1 MRADEWSLSY
11 PGTEV
16 LFGSY
21 ETPIFNMTTPVVGDT
36 ELRVADG
43 ARPRTDGVSFGAD
56 FRGGH
61 TIAFELGVR
70 GVTETEVRSNL
81 SALARAWRADP
92 IRSTPGA
99 VAEMRSNYAGRELVA
114 YGRPRRFEASQTSAK
129 SGLSTVVADFAC
141 VDDVFYGT
149 TVNSVEINFVPSASG
164 GLIAPLEAPLA
175 TTESSDRS
183 IGLTIDSVLP
193 VWPVVTIFG
202 PITNPVVEVVGLFRF
217 ELSHTLNYDEVIVLD
232 TRSWKRTVIL
242 NGIGSIPGHL
252 TRTSTRLSKAS
263 IPPGKYELAMR
274 GLDVTGTS
282 HARLSWQSAYP
293 SI

>member
-1 MRADEWSLSY
+1 MRADEWSLTY
-11 PGTEV
+11 PGTEIV
-16 LFGSY
+16 FGSY
-21 ETPIFNMTTPVVGDT
+21 ETPIFNMTTPSVSDS

-43 ARPRTDGVSFGAD
+43 ARARTDGVSFGSD

-70 GVTETEVRSNL
+70 GNGEADVRANV
-81 SALARAWRADP
+81 AAVARAWRADT

-99 VAEMRSNYAGRELVA
+99 VAELRSNYAGRELVS
-114 YGRPRRFEASQTSAK
+114 YGRPRRFEPNQTSAK

-141 VDDVFYGT
+141 VDDVFYGA
-149 TVNSVEINFVPSASG
+149 TVNDVYINFVPSASG
-164 GLIAPLEAPLA
+164 GLIAPLASPLS

-183 IGLTIDSVLP
+183 IGLTVDSDLP

-202 PITNPVVEVVGLFRF
+202 PITNPIVEVVGLFRF
-217 ELSHTLNYDEVIVLD
+217 ELNHSLNHDETIVID

-242 NGIGSIPGHL
+242 NGIGSIPGHFF
-252 TRTSTRLSKAS
+252 RTSTRLSKAS
-263 IPPGKYELAMR
+263 IPPGSYELALR

-282 HARLSWQSAYP
+282 HARLSWQSAHP